1 MGQILDKLTY
11 SDNYVNK
18 LRLLDLRSNQLSHVP
33 KQIRLFTQ
41 LTRVNLGNNKIRS
54 IKSEDFKFSQ
64 IIDGTYN
71 SKGLQLWLNDNHLRT
86 IEPRALEGITIGY
99 ILQSELN

>member
-41 LTRVNLGNNKIRS
+41 LTQVNLGNNKIRS
-54 IKSEDFKFSQ
+54 IKLEDFNFSQ
-64 IIDGTYN
+64 IIDGTN
-71 SKGLQLWLNDNHLRT
+71 NNKGLQLWLNDNHLRT